1 MRITESKLRSIIRKT
16 ILEAGV
22 PNFQDWYAADRAEVA
37 ASRKKHPDA
46 IAGDLMGK
54 VFNGEIPGDADY
66 LYKEAEAMCQ
76 RAGCPDKVDY
86 VAEKVINAVLESGF

>member
-1 MRITESKLRSIIRKT
+1 MRITESKLRRIIRKT

-22 PNFQDWYAADRAEVA
+22 PNFKDWYAADRAEVA

-46 IAGDLMGK
+46 IAGDLMGM
-54 VFNGEIPGDADY
+54 VFNGEMSGNPDGIY
-66 LYKEAEAMCQ
+66 REAEAMCKKE
-76 RAGCPDKVDY
+76 GCPDKVDY